1 MTGNVYEYLAAS
13 LIVSVIFLTATQAL
27 PNVGYVGLLAMDQQ
41 QLRNAATQ
49 AFDVMLLETGYPTN
63 WGTILDSNY
72 QFDSSS
78 VTRFGL
84 ASQEDSSFYVLDP
97 EKVQRLVPDDPIGS
111 ISYNEVR
118 SLLGLEDYGFCLRI
132 IPPFNVTLLRD
143 EFVMG
148 SSQISLAFDVKVL
161 YNDGRPIAGALVD
174 ATIIY
179 MTKQGGNTAKFYST
193 VKKSSTDALGL
204 CTFDE
209 TINAP
214 SGETMTS
221 AVIIFKVT
229 VADLSSVILMYQSTP
244 PSNVADINIVGDDVI
259 LSIPDEPPSPPNNA
273 RWVDFIVVFDGD
285 SFSFIH
291 NGTRSNDDKLNYGG
305 GSPFKIWDKNFPG
318 LHYQDKVFLLFSF
331 WTVLPGGGRSS
342 VMIAGPNPAWQGNRL
357 LQYGDANGPKNAG
370 AALKLQ
376 RTVSI
381 AGMTYL
387 AELTFWKE

>member
-1 MTGNVYEYLAAS
+1 MYEYLAS
-13 LIVSVIFLTATQAL
+13 LLIVSVIFLTATQAL
-27 PNVGYVGLLAMDQQ
+27 PNVGYVSLLAMDQQ

-49 AFDVMLLETGYPTN
+49 AFDTILLETGYPTG
-63 WGTILDSNY
+63 WGTILDSDY
-72 QFDSSS
+72 QFDSNC

-84 ASQEDSSFYVLDP
+84 ASQEDSSFFVLDP
-97 EKVQRLVPDDPIGS
+97 EKVQRLVADDPVGS

-118 SLLGLEDYGFCLRI
+118 SLLGLEDYGFSLKI

-143 EFVMG
+143 DFVMG
-148 SSQISLAFDVKVL
+148 SSQISLNFDVKVL

-174 ATIIY
+174 ATIMY
-179 MTKQGGNTAKFYST
+179 MTKQGGNTAKFYAAT
-193 VKKSSTDALGL
+193 EENSTDAIGL
-204 CTFDE
+204 CSFNE
-209 TINAP
+209 VINAP

-221 AVIIFKVT
+221 AVIVFKVT
-229 VADLSSVILMYQSTP
+229 VADLSSIILTYQSTP
-244 PSNVADINIVGDDVI
+244 PNNVADINVVGDEVI
-259 LSIPDEPPSPPNNA
+259 LSIPDQPPSPPNNA
-273 RWVDFIVVFDGD
+273 RWVDFIVVFDGE

-331 WTVLPGGGRSS
+331 WTVLPDGGRSS
-342 VMIAGPNPAWQGNRL
+342 VMIAGPNPAWLGNRL
-357 LQYGDANGPKNAG
+357 LQYGDSNGPKNAG
-370 AALKLQ
+370 AALTLH